1 MNPEEQSNNTN
12 NDVPRDNPAGNDGGN
27 AQSSDNQA
35 GQSQSRPPR
44 RQNAANGA
52 NGQGGNNSGGN
63 RGNRGPRSGGNGD
76 GRRQAGNGGG
86 AGRSQN
92 PDNSRGNGGQRMSGG
107 SSASRGAAVRAQK
120 RSQMD
125 AQKIANQYQSANV
138 DGQPRRANVV
148 DDRPRLKIIGLGGMD
163 GGGSKNMILV
173 EYVNDAVVLDCGNDL
188 GVDLPGI
195 NYGIADTAY
204 MESIRHKLRAYIIT
218 HGHLDHI
225 GGLPHVVPKF
235 PAPIYGSKFT
245 IGRVEEIFANFGLPM
260 PEGFELKTVTM
271 NEDTHEK
278 LKVGEFFVELVRI
291 THSIPGST
299 CIVLDTPVGRI
310 INTGDFRF
318 DPNPLDHEKSD
329 YDRLTELGNEGV
341 LALLSESTTVERPG
355 RTPSES
361 TIEQTFIDIIS
372 NAPGRIFVGLFSTN
386 MNRVQMIVNAAVH
399 HNRKVAM
406 DGRSMV
412 STLEMAIRHG
422 FMKVPK
428 GTFVPIAS
436 VPTMKDQDVVVVC
449 TGSQGEPSS
458 ALQRMAGGEH
468 RHIKLKEQDTV
479 ILSSTPIPESGN
491 DALIGQMV
499 DGLTKKGV
507 HVFEARLHE
516 LDGVG
521 PLHVSGHA
529 SRDEYADMINMT
541 KPKFFIPIYGAY
553 RVKQRHIELAIE
565 QGIPRANTYNAENG
579 EVIALTADKMEI
591 EGEVPHGTIL
601 VDQTGAIVSHVVI
614 KDRVLLAEEG
624 LVAIVLTVDKR
635 SGNLMTSPDIISR
648 GFIYMRDNEDLMNGL
663 RVELKRAVQQRFKR
677 VDLDRFK
684 AEIKDHVT
692 HYLFEN
698 TQRSPI
704 IIPVVNVI
712 GGNGGNG
719 GNKNAEGGRQGDAKA
734 PAGARPKT
742 AEEIA
747 AEQQQ
752 RFNEMRA
759 RLLTQDARVD

>member
-1 MNPEEQSNNTN
+1 METTPTN
-12 NDVPRDNPAGNDGGN
+12 NPK
-27 AQSSDNQA
+27 
-35 GQSQSRPPR
+35 PPR
-44 RQNAANGA
+44 Q
-52 NGQGGNNSGGN
+52 NSGGGG
-63 RGNRGPRSGGNGD
+63 RGGNRS
-76 GRRQAGNGGG
+76 GNGGG
-86 AGRSQN
+86 R
-92 PDNSRGNGGQRMSGG
+92 RGNGGGRQNNGGNGGDQNGEKKSGV
-107 SSASRGAAVRAQK
+107 SRGAAVRAMK
-120 RSQMD
+120 RTQMD
-125 AQKIANQYQSANV
+125 AQRVANQYLPAAT
-138 DGQPRRANVV
+138 DEKRRANFI
-148 DDRPRLKIIGLGGMD
+148 DDSPRLKIIGLGGMD

-173 EYVNDAVVLDCGNDL
+173 EYVNDAVILDAGNDL

-204 MESIRHKLRAYIIT
+204 MDSIKHKIRAYIIT

-225 GGLPHVVPKF
+225 GGLPHIVPKF
-235 PAPIYGSKFT
+235 SAPIYGSKFT
-245 IGRVEEIFANFGLPM
+245 IGRVEEIFENFGLPM
-260 PEGFELKTVTM
+260 PDGFELQTVTM
-271 NEDTHEK
+271 NEDTHER
-278 LKVGEFFVELVRI
+278 LKIGEFYVELVRI

-318 DPNPLDHEKSD
+318 DPNPLDHERSD
-329 YDRLTELGNEGV
+329 IERLTELGNEGV
-341 LALLSESTTVERPG
+341 LALLSESTTVERMG

-361 TIEQTFIDIIS
+361 TIEQSFIDIMQ

-399 HNRKVAM
+399 HNKKVAM

-412 STLEMAIRHG
+412 STLEMAVRNG
-422 FMKVPK
+422 FMKIPK

-436 VPTMKDQDVVVVC
+436 AASMKDEELVVVC

-458 ALQRMAGGEH
+458 ALQRMANGEH

-491 DALIGQMV
+491 DALVGVMV
-499 DGLTKKGV
+499 DNLTKNGV
-507 HVFEARLHE
+507 HVFEARNHD

-565 QGIPRANTYNAENG
+565 QGIPRANTINALNG
-579 EVIALTADKMEI
+579 DVIALTEDKMEVI
-591 EGEVPHGTIL
+591 GQVPTGTIL
-601 VDQTGAIVSHVVI
+601 VDQTGAVVSNVVV

-624 LVAIVLTVDKR
+624 LVAVVITVDKKN
-635 SGNLMTSPDIISR
+635 GNLLTSPDIISR
-648 GFIYMRDNEDLMNGL
+648 GFIYMREQEEIMNGL
-663 RVELKRAVQQRFKR
+663 RNEVRRAVQQRFKR

-684 AEIKDHVT
+684 AELKDHMT
-692 HYLFEN
+692 HFLFEQ

-704 IIPVVNVI
+704 VIPVVNVI
-712 GGNGGNG
+712 GG
-719 GNKNAEGGRQGDAKA
+719 KTESAKTVHQG
-734 PAGARPKT
+734 KT
-742 AEEIA
+742 KSAEEVA
-747 AEQQQ
+747 AEQQE
-752 RFNEMRA
+752 RFQKMRE
-759 RLLTQDARVD
+759 RLLTQDARTD

>member
-1 MNPEEQSNNTN
+1 MNPNEQPNNQN
-12 NDVPRDNPAGNDGGN
+12 NPGQNDRPRRANGGAAAGKPLPSKNG
-27 AQSSDNQA
+27 A
-35 GQSQSRPPR
+35 GQR
-44 RQNAANGA
+44 RAN
-52 NGQGGNNSGGN
+52 
-63 RGNRGPRSGGNGD
+63 P
-76 GRRQAGNGGG
+76 NGGG
-86 AGRSQN
+86 RNAKDGQN
-92 PDNSRGNGGQRMSGG
+92 GQSSGLAGG
-107 SSASRGAAVRAQK
+107 SSSSRGAAVRAQK
-120 RSQMD
+120 RTQMD
-125 AQKIANQYQSANV
+125 AQKIANQYLAAQPINESGS
-138 DGQPRRANVV
+138 GQPHPQRANVI

-173 EYVNDAVVLDCGNDL
+173 EYVNDAVILDCGNDL

-204 MESIRHKLRAYIIT
+204 VESIRHKLRAYIIT

-225 GGLPHVVPKF
+225 GGLPHIVPKF

-245 IGRVEEIFANFGLPM
+245 IGRVEEIFENFGLPM
-260 PEGFELKTVTM
+260 PDGFELKTVTM
-271 NEDTHEK
+271 NENTHEK
-278 LKVGEFFVELVRI
+278 LKVGEFFIELVRI

-299 CIVLDTPVGRI
+299 CIVLDTPAGRI

-329 YDRLTELGNEGV
+329 YDRLTELGKEGV
-341 LALLSESTTVERPG
+341 LALLSESTTVERMG

-361 TIEQTFIDIIS
+361 SIEQTFVDVIG

-386 MNRVQMIVNAAVH
+386 MNRVQMIINAAVQQG
-399 HNRKVAM
+399 RKVAM

-436 VPTMKDQDVVVVC
+436 AGTMKDTEIIVVC

-458 ALQRMAGGEH
+458 ALQRMANGEH

-491 DALIGQMV
+491 DALIGLMV
-499 DGLTKKGV
+499 DGLVRKGV
-507 HVFEARLHE
+507 HVFEHRNHE
-516 LDGVG
+516 LDGIG

-529 SRDEYADMINMT
+529 SRDEYADMIQMT
-541 KPKFFIPIYGAY
+541 KPKYFIPIYGAY
-553 RVKQRHIELAIE
+553 RSKQRHIDLAVE
-565 QGIPRANTYNAENG
+565 QGIPRSNCVNAENG
-579 EVIALTADKMEI
+579 EVIAVTSDKI
-591 EGEVPHGTIL
+591 TLEGQVPHGTIL
-601 VDQTGAIVSHVVI
+601 VDQTGAIVSNVVI
-614 KDRVLLAEEG
+614 KDRLLLSEEG

-635 SGNLMTSPDIISR
+635 TGNLMTSPDIISR
-648 GFIYMRDNEDLMNGL
+648 GFIYMRDNEELMNGL
-663 RVELKRAVQQRFKR
+663 RAELKRAVGQRFKR

-692 HYLFEN
+692 HYLFEH

-712 GGNGGNG
+712 GGRGD
-719 GNKNAEGGRQGDAKA
+719 KQTEVKTVAGGRT
-734 PAGARPKT
+734 KT

-747 AEQQQ
+747 AEQQK

-759 RLLTQDARVD
+759 RLLTQDARID